1 MKTLFLMLLFLTA
14 FAHADEIG
22 SQYKK
27 QAEAG
32 DARAQYYLADTY
44 FSSGDRKQAALWA
57 EKAAKGRAALFAGI
71 PAACGQSP

>member
-32 DARAQYYLADTY
+32 DARAQYYLADTW
-44 FSSGDRKQAALWA
+44 FSSGDSA
-57 EKAAKGRAALFAGI
+57 
-71 PAACGQSP
+71 